1 MQAVVIYN
9 RYDSYQSRI
18 SQAIVSFYNEST
30 PLNVSYQIVNTN
42 EIYKFMGPAPILD
55 SQKSSTPSSDKIVN
69 DGSDFTA
76 QNGYDNIIKYDLGII
91 SPGGVSSNSMNTI
104 DTSGTW
110 QLDLSES
117 ITYNDLQSIVI
128 YNRMDLGGQTISDKS
143 KTLKISIVDAIANK
157 TIDSISPD
165 SINFAYKIKGGASE
179 IGYTSTESNVF
190 DASRIIADS
199 VINTSGN
206 FDSDSV
212 IRSNTVFVHNLDT
225 SDILLTGW
233 NTDNYILLRGSN
245 THFFGNQNITYGNQI
260 LGLRN
265 NQSISKNISSTI
277 SGEYYRVEFYAHIS
291 TDTSNSELSVLL
303 DSSQISSIIID
314 SSETSLK
321 TAIFIASDTSHNI
334 EFKNISSETGS
345 IIWLDNFSLFN
356 FNDRFC
362 DDNINTYVTVSQ
374 GLGAN
379 FDIDLNTLNL
389 NYQDMQGI
397 VTYNYGNGGYDLSN
411 QYATKVI
418 LYDDSNVPIIE
429 YSNPE
434 YVDSVSTLYNSY
446 KYKGPD
452 HSNTIKSLKKIRLEA
467 SESVEIGINE
477 IQVWKNNENVFKYYQ
492 EPTSSFILNGT
503 LRSLTDLY
511 SSTALTL
518 VNNPGFDNDGVHLI
532 GAQYITIPQS
542 ILGFG
547 SDNFTISLW
556 TQTSV
561 ASGTPHILSM
571 GYDNTNSWL
580 LGSDGS
586 VIQLYGY
593 QQTSTGDGDTDF
605 NFTAD
610 NQTNNYIIS
619 RVGNKMKLFINGVQK
634 LDLDVSVSLPA
645 QDYHI
650 GYSLSNGSYYSGAI
664 KRLDIWKNYG
674 FSS

>member
-1 MQAVVIYN
+1 MI
-9 RYDSYQSRI
+9 
-18 SQAIVSFYNEST
+18 
-30 PLNVSYQIVNTN
+30 QIVKNYGHYLKWGAK
-42 EIYKFMGPAPILD
+42 ERIIDEQDL
-55 SQKSSTPSSDKIVN
+55 
-69 DGSDFTA
+69 DGSNGWHTDTA
-76 QNGYDNIIKYDLGII
+76 NIGEYIELTFPIKY
-91 SPGGVSSNSMNTI
+91 N
-104 DTSGTW
+104 
-110 QLDLSES
+110 
-117 ITYNDLQSIVI
+117 ITDIESIVI
-128 YNRMDLGGQTISDKS
+128 YNRNVNPDEIIGSSLQLYSDTTLRYTHEISTEAYRYRFDGP
-143 KTLKISIVDAIANK
+143 
-157 TIDSISPD
+157 SISNV
-165 SINFAYKIKGGASE
+165 SSFSSGISTTQIINSSGAD
-179 IGYTSTESNVF
+179 IITIPHPTIVYDPNK
-190 DASRIIADS
+190 IIADS
-199 VINTSGN
+199 VTNTSGN

-225 SDILLTGW
+225 SDLLITGW
-233 NTDNYILLRGSN
+233 TSNDYMLLRGSN
-245 THFFGNQNITYGNQI
+245 TYFGNQNITYGNQI

-277 SGEYYRVEFYAHIS
+277 SGEYYRIEFYAHLS

-477 IQVWKNNENVFKYYQ
+477 IQVWRNNENVFKYYQ
-492 EPTSSFILNGT
+492 EPTSSFILNGA

-511 SSTALTL
+511 SSTTLTL
-518 VNNPGFDNDGVHLI
+518 VNSPGFDNDGVHLI

-650 GYSLSNGSYYSGAI
+650 GYSLNNGSYYSGAI

>member
-1 MQAVVIYN
+1 M
-9 RYDSYQSRI
+9 
-18 SQAIVSFYNEST
+18 
-30 PLNVSYQIVNTN
+30 
-42 EIYKFMGPAPILD
+42 
-55 SQKSSTPSSDKIVN
+55 
-69 DGSDFTA
+69 
-76 QNGYDNIIKYDLGII
+76 
-91 SPGGVSSNSMNTI
+91 
-104 DTSGTW
+104 
-110 QLDLSES
+110 
-117 ITYNDLQSIVI
+117 
-128 YNRMDLGGQTISDKS
+128 
-143 KTLKISIVDAIANK
+143 
-157 TIDSISPD
+157 
-165 SINFAYKIKGGASE
+165 
-179 IGYTSTESNVF
+179 
-190 DASRIIADS
+190 
-199 VINTSGN
+199 
-206 FDSDSV
+206 
-212 IRSNTVFVHNLDT
+212 
-225 SDILLTGW
+225 
-233 NTDNYILLRGSN
+233 
-245 THFFGNQNITYGNQI
+245 
-260 LGLRN
+260 
-265 NQSISKNISSTI
+265 
-277 SGEYYRVEFYAHIS
+277 
-291 TDTSNSELSVLL
+291 
-303 DSSQISSIIID
+303 
-314 SSETSLK
+314 
-321 TAIFIASDTSHNI
+321 
-334 EFKNISSETGS
+334 
-345 IIWLDNFSLFN
+345 
-356 FNDRFC
+356 
-362 DDNINTYVTVSQ
+362 SQ

-411 QYATKVI
+411 QYAIKVI

-429 YSNPE
+429 YNNPE
-434 YVDSVSTLYNSY
+434 YIDSVSTLYNAY

-492 EPTSSFILNGT
+492 EPTSSFILNGS
-503 LRSLTDLY
+503 LRSLADLY
-511 SSTALTL
+511 SSTTLTL
-518 VNNPGFDNDGVHLI
+518 VNSPGFDNDGVHLI

-542 ILGFG
+542 ILDF
-547 SDNFTISLW
+547 SSNNFTISLW

-593 QQTSTGDGDTDF
+593 QQTSTGEGDTDF

-650 GYSLSNGSYYSGAI
+650 GYSLNNGSYYSGAI

>member
-1 MQAVVIYN
+1 M
-9 RYDSYQSRI
+9 
-18 SQAIVSFYNEST
+18 
-30 PLNVSYQIVNTN
+30 
-42 EIYKFMGPAPILD
+42 
-55 SQKSSTPSSDKIVN
+55 
-69 DGSDFTA
+69 
-76 QNGYDNIIKYDLGII
+76 
-91 SPGGVSSNSMNTI
+91 
-104 DTSGTW
+104 
-110 QLDLSES
+110 
-117 ITYNDLQSIVI
+117 
-128 YNRMDLGGQTISDKS
+128 
-143 KTLKISIVDAIANK
+143 
-157 TIDSISPD
+157 
-165 SINFAYKIKGGASE
+165 
-179 IGYTSTESNVF
+179 
-190 DASRIIADS
+190 
-199 VINTSGN
+199 
-206 FDSDSV
+206 
-212 IRSNTVFVHNLDT
+212 
-225 SDILLTGW
+225 
-233 NTDNYILLRGSN
+233 
-245 THFFGNQNITYGNQI
+245 
-260 LGLRN
+260 
-265 NQSISKNISSTI
+265 
-277 SGEYYRVEFYAHIS
+277 
-291 TDTSNSELSVLL
+291 
-303 DSSQISSIIID
+303 
-314 SSETSLK
+314 
-321 TAIFIASDTSHNI
+321 
-334 EFKNISSETGS
+334 
-345 IIWLDNFSLFN
+345 
-356 FNDRFC
+356 
-362 DDNINTYVTVSQ
+362 SQ

-492 EPTSSFILNGT
+492 EPTSSFILNGS

-511 SSTALTL
+511 SSTTLTL
-518 VNNPGFDNDGVHLI
+518 VNSPGFDNDGVHLI

-542 ILGFG
+542 ILDF
-547 SDNFTISLW
+547 SSNNFTISLW

-593 QQTSTGDGDTDF
+593 QQTSTGEGDTDF

-650 GYSLSNGSYYSGAI
+650 GYSLNNGSYYSGAI